1 MSMSNNEDSLINSSK
16 AVFFC
21 PNDPLFVW
29 DLENEVSLQ
38 LAIAITAIAA
48 PFTTFL
54 NTLLVVTIKKTK
66 ELQTNSNILITRLAI
81 TDLLVGAVSTPLIIT
96 VDALILRGTV
106 PESIVCASYMHVC
119 ASYAC
124 MCFIYAFNSNGL
136 GEVCCDCKNL

>member
-1 MSMSNNEDSLINSSK
+1 MTMSNNEDSLINSSK

-21 PNDPLFVW
+21 PRDPLFVW

-38 LAIAITAIAA
+38 LVIAITAIAA

-81 TDLLVGAVSTPLIIT
+81 TDLLVGAVSTPLNIT
-96 VDALILRGTV
+96 KQAIQ
-106 PESIVCASYMHVC
+106 ESCTKIAKIPNAFEKSVSGSFYKMASRFFCAC
-119 ASYAC
+119 R
-124 MCFIYAFNSNGL
+124 
-136 GEVCCDCKNL
+136 